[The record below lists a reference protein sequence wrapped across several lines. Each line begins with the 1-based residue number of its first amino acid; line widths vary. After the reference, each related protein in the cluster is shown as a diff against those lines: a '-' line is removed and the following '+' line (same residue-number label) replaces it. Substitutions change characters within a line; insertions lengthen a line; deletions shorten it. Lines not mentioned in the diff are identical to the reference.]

1 MIMALIMLN
10 SDLQIHTAN
19 LSVQH
24 IYFFLFTLDFFYLFY
39 VYEYLPA
46 CAYVYHT

>member
-24 IYFFLFTLDFFYLFY
+24 IYFFFTLDFFYLFY

-46 CAYVYHT
+46 CTYVYHM